1 MNQECPSVQ
10 CGFRKDGGIRDQIAN
25 ILWMREKSREL
36 QKGKKKKN
44 LLHWLLES
52 LYVNHN
58 KLWEIIEEMG
68 ILDHLTYLLRNLYA
82 GQEATV
88 RILHGTADWLK
99 IGKGVHQGCI
109 LSPACLT
116 YMQSTSCEMTV
127 WMNHKLKPRLPGEIA
142 TPQICRWYQSNG
154 RKQRGTKEP
163 FNEDEKGEW

>member
-10 CGFRKDGGIRDQIAN
+10 CGFRKDRGLRDQIAN

-36 QKGKKKKN
+36 QKEKKKSAS
-44 LLHWLLES
+44 LTTQS

-68 ILDHLTYLLRNLYA
+68 ILDHPTYLLRNLYA
-82 GQEATV
+82 SQEATV
-88 RILHGTADWLK
+88 RTLHGTADWLK

-116 YMQSTSCEMTV
+116 YMQSTSCETTV
-127 WMNHKLKPRLPGEIA
+127 WVNHKLKPRLPGEIS
-142 TPQICRWYQSNG
+142 TTSDMQMIPV
-154 RKQRGTKEP
+154 
-163 FNEDEKGEW
+163 